1 MHKYM
6 RAIGFS
12 NITSKKELQK
22 LVKKAVRTASKKSYT
37 SLNAAMDS
45 DCLYAEYYAE
55 FGERIG
61 LCVRGEY
68 DENNV
73 FSYDYCFPFL
83 RGDKI
88 SSTEDLSVEQHIEKL
103 SFAGIIEDFKIG
115 ISVIFYLQNIITYL
129 KLDHSD
135 RLPVHG
141 TTLTLSALSDSG
153 KILLPIR
160 KNKEDIQKIQN
171 YNYNKN
177 QMIAAAK
184 NGDQEAIESLT
195 MEDMDTYTAI
205 QKKIHSEDVFSLVD
219 TYFMP
224 YGVECDLYSILGEI
238 ISCEMVINTL
248 TGEQVYIIGLNVN
261 DMMFD
266 VCINQQD
273 ILGEPAIGRRFKGTI
288 WLQGQINY
296 PQELN

>member
-1 MHKYM
+1 MHRYL

-22 LVKKAVRTASKKSYT
+22 LVKKAVRTASRKSYT
-37 SLNAAMDS
+37 SLNADIDS
-45 DCLYAEYYAE
+45 DCLYAEYHAE

-103 SFAGIIEDFKIG
+103 SFAGIIDDFKIG
-115 ISVIFYLQNIITYL
+115 ISVIFYLQNIISYL
-129 KLDHSD
+129 KLEHAD

-141 TTLTLSALSDSG
+141 TTLTLSALSDNG
-153 KILLPIR
+153 RILLPIR
-160 KNKEDIQKIQN
+160 KNKEDIQRIQN

-177 QMIAAAK
+177 QMIAAAR

-195 MEDMDTYTAI
+195 MEDMDTYSII
-205 QKKIHSEDVFSLVD
+205 QKKIQNEDVFSLVD

-238 ISCEMVINTL
+238 ISCETVINTM
-248 TGEQVYIIGLNVN
+248 TGEQVYIIGLDVN

-273 ILGEPAIGRRFKGTI
+273 IMGEPAVGRRFKGTV
-288 WLQGQINY
+288 WLQGHINY
-296 PQELN
+296 PQELM

>member
-1 MHKYM
+1 MHKYL

-22 LVKKAVRTASKKSYT
+22 LVKKAVRTASRKSYT

-45 DCLYAEYYAE
+45 DCLYAEYHAE

-103 SFAGIIEDFKIG
+103 SFAGIIDDFKIG

-160 KNKEDIQKIQN
+160 KNKEDIRRIQN

-177 QMIAAAK
+177 QMIAAAR

-195 MEDMDTYTAI
+195 MEDMDTYSAI

-238 ISCEMVINTL
+238 ISCETVINTM
-248 TGEQVYIIGLNVN
+248 TGEQVYIIGLDVN

-273 ILGEPAIGRRFKGTI
+273 IMGEPAVGRRFKGTI

-296 PQELN
+296 PQELD

>member
-1 MHKYM
+1 MHKYL

-22 LVKKAVRTASKKSYT
+22 LVKKAVRTASRKSYT

-45 DCLYAEYYAE
+45 DCLYAEYHAE

-103 SFAGIIEDFKIG
+103 SFAGIIDDFKIG

-160 KNKEDIQKIQN
+160 KNKEDIQRIQN

-195 MEDMDTYTAI
+195 MEDMDTYSAI

-273 ILGEPAIGRRFKGTI
+273 ILGEPAVGRRFKGTI

-296 PQELN
+296 PQELD